1 VAGISD
7 WGNPDDIRVHLDL
20 LITADA
26 SRRAEVPGESARE
39 KLARESVLLTAVL
52 EERVKAAL
60 ADISGAVPG
69 LDDTE
74 ATKILTTRAG
84 RDALKKGKRAL
95 SRVDDHLRS
104 VTGKQN
110 PEIGRTY
117 GVYSQN
123 PRSFAGVYRALEQSV
138 AENDRINNLPEGHDD
153 TKRAFTPYVA
163 LRVTEARD
171 ELRALLQARVATRAE
186 HSQQVVVK
194 DDVLSEA
201 KSVISAVRSH
211 LYANLPNSKSDPDLR
226 DYGFR
231 PLRTRGGG
239 GAPPSDEAGDD
250 ENDDESED

>member
-1 VAGISD
+1 MAGISD
-7 WGNPDDIRVHLDL
+7 SGNPDDIRVHLEQ
-20 LITADA
+20 IISADA
-26 SRRAEVPGESARE
+26 SRREMVPGESDRE
-39 KLARESVLLTAVL
+39 RLTRESVLLSSDL
-52 EERVKAAL
+52 EQRVKSSL

-69 LDDTE
+69 LGDAE

-95 SRVDDHLRS
+95 ARVDDHLRS
-104 VTGKQN
+104 VTGQQN
-110 PEIGRTY
+110 PQIGRAY

-138 AENDRINNLPEGHDD
+138 AENDRVSALPQTDAES
-153 TKRAFTPYVA
+153 KRAFTPYVA
-163 LRVTEARD
+163 LLVSEARD
-171 ELRALLQARVATRAE
+171 ELRALLRARVETRAE

-211 LYANLPNSKSDPDLR
+211 LYANLPNSKRDPDLR

-231 PLRTRGGG
+231 PPRARGGT
-239 GAPPSDEAGDD
+239 ASPTEEDES
-250 ENDDESED
+250 DDESEE